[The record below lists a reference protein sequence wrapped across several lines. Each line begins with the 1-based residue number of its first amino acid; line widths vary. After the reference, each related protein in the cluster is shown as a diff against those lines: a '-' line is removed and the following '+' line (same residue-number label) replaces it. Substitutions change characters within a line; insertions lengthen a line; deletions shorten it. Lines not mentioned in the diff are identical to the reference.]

1 LTTTSLSRNP
11 IRLLGHHAQSWIIG
25 LGRLAEFGRRSLWAA
40 VCPPL
45 RIRRFQDE
53 MYATGV
59 LSLLVISVSG
69 SAVGLVLGLIGYNTL
84 APFGAEQNLG
94 TVVAITLI
102 TELGPVLTALL
113 VAGRAGSAV
122 AGEIGS
128 MVATEQI
135 DGLRMM
141 AMDPI
146 EFVVSPKLLGF
157 IVTVP
162 LLSALFIA
170 FGLAGGYLAGVEL
183 LGVDAG
189 SYAAG
194 IENSIEFDDEV
205 MMSFIKAFVFGILVG
220 LICTYRGYTAE
231 PNVKGVS
238 RATTAAVVAASV
250 SVLIADYFI
259 TALWGV

>member
-1 LTTTSLSRNP
+1 MNLRLIEKLGALSLEW
-11 IRLLGHHAQSWIIG
+11 LAG
-25 LGRLAEFGRRSLWAA
+25 LGRLAQFGNRALLASFQR
-40 VCPPL
+40 PL
-45 RIRRFQDE
+45 RIRRFHDE
-53 MYATGV
+53 LFATGV
-59 LSLLVISVSG
+59 LSLVVITVSG

-141 AMDPI
+141 AMDPV
-146 EFVVSPKLLGF
+146 EFVVSPKLLAF
-157 IVTVP
+157 IVSVP

-170 FGLAGGYLAGVEL
+170 FGLAGGYIAGVDL

-194 IENSIEFDDEV
+194 IESSIDFDDEV
-205 MMSFIKAFVFGILVG
+205 MMSMIKSFVFGILVG
-220 LICTYRGYTAE
+220 LISTYRGYTAE

>member
-1 LTTTSLSRNP
+1 MIASALARLGQLSLGW
-11 IRLLGHHAQSWIIG
+11 LMA
-25 LGRLAEFGRRSLWAA
+25 LGRLAQFGNQA
-40 VCPPL
+40 VIAGFTRPL
-45 RIRRFQDE
+45 RIRRFHDE
-53 MYATGV
+53 IFTTGV
-59 LSLLVISVSG
+59 LSLLVITVSG

-94 TVVAITLI
+94 TVVSITLI

-146 EFVVSPKLLGF
+146 EFVVSPKLLAF
-157 IVTVP
+157 IVSVP

-170 FGLAGGYLAGVEL
+170 FGLMGGYIAGVQL
-183 LGVDAG
+183 LGVDPG

-194 IENSIEFDDEV
+194 IENSIDFDDEV
-205 MMSFIKAFVFGILVG
+205 MMSFIKAFVFGIVVG

-250 SVLIADYFI
+250 TVLIADYFI

>member
-1 LTTTSLSRNP
+1 MITRSIERLGELSLRW
-11 IRLLGHHAQSWIIG
+11 LAG
-25 LGRLAEFGRRSLWAA
+25 LGRLTQFGNQALLAGFT
-40 VCPPL
+40 PPL
-45 RIRRFQDE
+45 RFRRFHDE
-53 MYATGV
+53 IYATGV
-59 LSLLVISVSG
+59 LSLLVITVSG

-94 TVVAITLI
+94 TVVSITLI

-146 EFVVSPKLLGF
+146 EFVVSPKLLAF
-157 IVTVP
+157 IVSVP

-170 FGLAGGYLAGVEL
+170 FGLMGGYIAGVQL
-183 LGVDAG
+183 LGVDPG

-205 MMSFIKAFVFGILVG
+205 LMSFTKAFVFGIIVG
-220 LICTYRGYTAE
+220 LICTYRGYTSE

>member
-1 LTTTSLSRNP
+1 M
-11 IRLLGHHAQSWIIG
+11 IDAVAGLGQRTQEWIAA
-25 LGRLAEFGRRSLWAA
+25 LGRLTAFGQQALLAGFRR
-40 VCPPL
+40 PL
-45 RIRRFQDE
+45 RVRRFLDE
-53 MYATGV
+53 IYSTGV

-113 VAGRAGSAV
+113 VAGRAGSSV

-141 AMDPI
+141 AMDPMDY
-146 EFVVSPKLLGF
+146 VVSPKLIAF
-157 IVTVP
+157 VITVP

-170 FGLAGGYLAGVEL
+170 FGLGGGYVAGVEL

-189 SYAAG
+189 DYTAG
-194 IENSIEFDDEV
+194 IETNIDFDDEV
-205 MMSFIKAFVFGILVG
+205 AMSLIKAVVFGSLVG
-220 LICTYRGYTAE
+220 LICTYRGFTSE

-238 RATTAAVVAASV
+238 RATTAAVVASSV
-250 SVLIADYFI
+250 SVLIADYLI